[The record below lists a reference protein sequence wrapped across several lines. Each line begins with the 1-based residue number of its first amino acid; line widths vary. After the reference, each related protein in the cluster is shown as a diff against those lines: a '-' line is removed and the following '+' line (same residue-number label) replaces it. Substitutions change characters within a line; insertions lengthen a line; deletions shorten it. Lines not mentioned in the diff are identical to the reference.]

1 MKHHNPLPTRVDAYY
16 PRFQVYELYFES
28 KELAAVHA
36 LKIEAAINSD
46 DIFNEKQYD
55 YLLRNGC
62 ALIYVHC
69 NVSLFKEYA
78 FQYRDSL
85 KRLVQQ

>member
-1 MKHHNPLPTRVDAYY
+1 MTLNK
-16 PRFQVYELYFES
+16 
-28 KELAAVHA
+28 LATSIIIGFLLLLAIKQ
-36 LKIEAAINSD
+36 LLRRIEAAINSD

-85 KRLVQQ
+85 KRLIQQ